1 MPITDYSNSIIYVI
15 MDKHT
20 RECVVGS
27 TATSLAKRMYR
38 HRKGFQQY
46 NKWIV
51 GGKQGNRPTNYA
63 SFTILQRNQYINFE
77 LEKFPCNSKKELL
90 GREGYYIDKYKQEM
104 GALCLNIRR
113 EGVNIADD
121 PIAYGKQ
128 YFQDNK
134 TKILANAKQ
143 YRNKNNDTINAN
155 KRQPYT
161 CEDCNKTMNLNSK
174 TRHWRRCKAREARLQ
189 QTKAP
194 CNLPQSAKF
203 EENKHKY
210 NANRRQPYTCGDC
223 NKTMNMN
230 SKTRHWRCCKARE
243 ARLQHTN
250 TSCNPPKPSIVV
262 KYTDEQ
268 PPFVN
273 TGWSSGYLRL
283 LHLEKQLCKIHKS
296 AT

>member
-38 HRKGFQQY
+38 HRKNFKLY
-46 NKWIV
+46 NKWIAS
-51 GGKQGNRPTNYA
+51 GKKGKCGKCA
-63 SFTILQRNQYINFE
+63 SFIILQRNQYINFE

-90 GREGYYIDKYKQEM
+90 AREGYYIDKYKQEI
-104 GALCLNIRR
+104 GALCLNKKR

-121 PIAYGKQ
+121 PKAYK
-128 YFQDNK
+128 
-134 TKILANAKQ
+134 KQ
-143 YRNKNNDTINAN
+143 YRKDNAD
-155 KRQPYT
+155 KVV
-161 CEDCNKTMNLNSK
+161 
-174 TRHWRRCKAREARLQ
+174 
-189 QTKAP
+189 
-194 CNLPQSAKF
+194 
-203 EENKHKY
+203 KY
-210 NANRRQPYTCGDC
+210 NANRRQPYTCPDC
-223 NKTMNMN
+223 NKTMNLN

-262 KYTDEQ
+262 KHTDEQ

-283 LHLEKQLCKIHKS
+283 LRLEKQLCKIHKS